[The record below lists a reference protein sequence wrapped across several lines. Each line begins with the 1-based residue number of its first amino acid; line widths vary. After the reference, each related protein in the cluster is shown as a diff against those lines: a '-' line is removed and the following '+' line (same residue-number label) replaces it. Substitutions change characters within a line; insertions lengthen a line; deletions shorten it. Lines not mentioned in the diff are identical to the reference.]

1 MKSNVGGKDMEE
13 EKLIESSLSLSE
25 MIRAVQNEL
34 VASQQE
40 REARGQ
46 AALLEFEK
54 VDLEVN
60 FVVTKESEAQG
71 GVSFQVLTFGGFN
84 LGGRKSR
91 ADQVVHKITLSLKA
105 AAGAEGPPGGVVFE
119 PDFPPGVV

>member
-40 REARGQ
+40 
-46 AALLEFEK
+46 
-54 VDLEVN
+54 
-60 FVVTKESEAQG
+60 
-71 GVSFQVLTFGGFN
+71 
-84 LGGRKSR
+84 
-91 ADQVVHKITLSLKA
+91 
-105 AAGAEGPPGGVVFE
+105 
-119 PDFPPGVV
+119 